1 MLRRTPLPRK
11 RQKPR
16 RKGKPAPRLKPGR
29 VEDPKRLARVRAL
42 GCIVCHR
49 LGLGF
54 VHAEAHH
61 PRTGV
66 GMGQK
71 AGDDRAIP
79 LCADHHR
86 TGGPGVAFH
95 AGPRLWESI
104 HGTQAELLEE
114 TNRMLAGNDVPVAP
128 EDDPQYA

>member
-1 MLRRTPLPRK
+1 MLRRTPLRRK
-11 RQKPR
+11 RETPR
-16 RKGKPAPRLKPGR
+16 RKGKPAPRIKQGR
-29 VEDPKRLARVRAL
+29 VRDPKRLARVREL
-42 GCIVCHR
+42 GCIICHR
-49 LGLGF
+49 IGLYRP
-54 VHAEAHH
+54 AEAHH

-86 TGGPGVAFH
+86 TGGPGMAFH
-95 AGPRLWESI
+95 AGPRLWEQI

-114 TNRMLAGNDVPVAP
+114 TNALLAGKELPVAG
-128 EDDPQYA
+128 D